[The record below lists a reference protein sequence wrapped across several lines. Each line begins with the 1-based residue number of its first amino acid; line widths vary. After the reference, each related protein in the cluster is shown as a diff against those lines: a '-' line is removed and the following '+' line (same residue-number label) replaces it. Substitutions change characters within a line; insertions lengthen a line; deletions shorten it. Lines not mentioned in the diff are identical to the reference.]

1 MNNPS
6 SLLRSAPPAGTSQ
19 GRVVVITGATGG
31 LGQAAARAFAERGAS
46 LALVDKDREKLDSLV
61 LGLNLPSERL
71 FAQVVDLLDAPA
83 LHATAEAVSAKFG
96 RLDILLHL
104 VGGWTGGRAIPESRA
119 DELASMLD
127 QHAWTTFNLFQSFV
141 PHLVRNGW
149 GRVITVSLPLTVHPQ
164 AKMGPHAAGK
174 AAQEALVTTLAEEVR
189 GQGITANIIHVK
201 SIDVKGE
208 GRGTTPA
215 EIVAAM
221 MYLCSEEA
229 GKITGARIPLY

>member
-1 MNNPS
+1 MNDPS
-6 SLLRSAPPAGTSQ
+6 SSLHSAQ

-31 LGQAAARAFAERGAS
+31 LGQAAAKAFAERGAS
-46 LALVDKDREKLDSLV
+46 LALLDKDQEKLDSLV
-61 LGLNLPSERL
+61 RALNLPSERL
-71 FAQVVDLLDAPA
+71 FSRVVDLLDAPA
-83 LHATAEAVSAKFG
+83 LHATAEAVSVKFG

-104 VGGWTGGRAIPESRA
+104 AGGWTGGRTIPESRA

-141 PHLVRNGW
+141 PPLIRNGW
-149 GRVITVSLPLTVHPQ
+149 GRVVTVSLPLTVHP
-164 AKMGPHAAGK
+164 APKMGPHAAGK

-189 GQGITANIIHVK
+189 EQGITANIIHVQA
-201 SIDVKGE
+201 IDVKGE

-221 MYLCSEEA
+221 LYLCSEEA
-229 GKITGARIPLY
+229 IKITGDRIPLYGV